1 MSVFPAW
8 HLMLDALVASI
19 ASLVLLRWR
28 FHEISAREAL
38 GVALVVGVS
47 VLGWRAAGNVGV
59 LNDDPIPPISPNDV
73 LAPMATYVLVT
84 VYAAFRDSSAW
95 PGWPR
100 AVGWLVAISFVVN
113 VVVI

>member
-8 HLMLDALVASI
+8 QIALDALVASI
-19 ASLVLLRWR
+19 TSLVILRWR
-28 FHEISAREAL
+28 FPEINAREAL

-47 VLGWRAAGNVGV
+47 VLGWRAACNVGV

-73 LAPMATYVLVT
+73 LAPIATYVLAS
-84 VYAAFRDSSAW
+84 VYGAFRDASAW

-100 AVGWLVAISFVVN
+100 ALGWLVAISFLVN